1 MNNKAI
7 VAIIILLTICVFAWL
22 ADYGWKHRYGSPD
35 TYETIEPNLLEV
47 GYRPQKLALE
57 QGDVFG
63 QTWQSLPSVELALT
77 PQMTEKPW
85 PKGLTDVVNV
95 QAFHDGS
102 DIYFKM
108 TWEDE
113 QADTSVAVDAFPDGC
128 AMATPVD
135 ADAPVRSIMMGFS
148 SLVNIWHWRA
158 DKDAQFWKTKEPE
171 PEVVVDFLYP
181 FEQEEIFTVSI
192 PKLES
197 AVSDLTAQRAGSLT
211 LKEAQAVQGRGV
223 WRDGTWHVVLKR
235 SLTTG
240 DAERD
245 CQFTSGK
252 RSASFA
258 VWDGDQ
264 QHRGSRK
271 SMTEWVTL
279 QIEAPKARARA
290 FSVRET
296 ARIAPSRWSRLSLL
310 GSAYGGTSEGQST
323 ESVVEPR
330 VITIL
335 AKRFVYTPSQIK
347 VQKGE
352 VITIRLESL
361 DVTHGLFMDGY
372 GIDIKARP
380 GLIGKA
386 TFVADKPGRFT
397 FRCSETCGEFHPYM
411 VGFMEVT
418 PNSRFGLFV
427 GVMCASFV
435 VLLGVVFKGAPK
447 NKGVAENVGT
457 EQ

>member
-1 MNNKAI
+1 MNNKTI
-7 VAIIILLTICVFAWL
+7 VAIVILLTVCVFAWL
-22 ADYGWKHRYGSPD
+22 ADYGWKNRYGSPE
-35 TYETIEPNLLEV
+35 TYEMIEPHLLEV
-47 GYRPQKLALE
+47 GYRPQKLGLE
-57 QGDVFG
+57 QGDVFA
-63 QTWQSLPSVELALT
+63 QIWQSVPSVALALT

-85 PKGLTDVVNV
+85 PKGSLDAVNV

-113 QADTSVAVDAFPDGC
+113 QANTSVAVDAFPDGC

-135 ADAPVRSIMMGFS
+135 VDAPVRSIMMGFS

-158 DKDAQFWKTKEPE
+158 DRDAEFWQTKEPE
-171 PEVVVDFLYP
+171 PEVVVDFTYP

-192 PKLES
+192 PKLQS
-197 AVSDLTAQRAGSLT
+197 AVSDLLAQRAGSLT
-211 LKEAQAVQGRGV
+211 PKETQAVQGRGL

-235 SLTTG
+235 SLTTA
-240 DAERD
+240 DAVRD

-252 RSASFA
+252 HSASFA
-258 VWDGDQ
+258 VWDGDR

-271 SMTEWVTL
+271 SMSEWVTL
-279 QIEAPKARARA
+279 QIEAPKAAQA
-290 FSVRET
+290 SSERET
-296 ARIAPSRWSRLSLL
+296 ATAPPSLWPRLSLL
-310 GSAYGGTSEGQST
+310 RSAYGGTSEGKSA
-323 ESVVEPR
+323 ESVAEPR

-335 AKRFVYTPSQIK
+335 AKRFVYTPSQIE

-352 VITIRLESL
+352 LITIRLESL

-372 GIDIKARP
+372 GINIKARP

-418 PNSRFGLFV
+418 PNSRFRLFV
-427 GVMCASFV
+427 GIMCVAFV
-435 VLLGVVFKGAPK
+435 AVLGVLFKGVGE
-447 NKGVAENVGT
+447 NKGVEENVGT
-457 EQ
+457 E